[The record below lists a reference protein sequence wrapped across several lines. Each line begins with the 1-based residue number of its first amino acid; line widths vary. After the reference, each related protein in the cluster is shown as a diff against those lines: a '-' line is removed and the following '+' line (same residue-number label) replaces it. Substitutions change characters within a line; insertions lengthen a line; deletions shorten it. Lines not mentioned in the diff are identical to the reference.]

1 MKLRMDKYMGNE
13 TNAWALIYN
22 QCSAE
27 LKNKLKGTEGY
38 DIAKTTDNLAKLST
52 TVANLTY

>member
-1 MKLRMDKYMGNE
+1 MDKYMGNE